1 MRSRSLALFLPFL
14 WMVFSI
20 AALGQ
25 DKSVTVAGKWQ
36 ISWEARFGTERGTI
50 QFEQAESKLS
60 GNLQARVGS
69 PKVTGAVDG
78 NKVSFDL
85 AFQGPPKPFTL
96 VFTGTMDGDKMAG
109 KFEIK
114 GMTDGYDWH
123 GENAHPTS
131 YTWTAV
137 RQPDRSQADTQET
150 AAPANR
156 YYCQQVL
163 IHNLWIFFNLKF
175 IITLHNG

>member
-14 WMVFSI
+14 LVAFCTT
-20 AALGQ
+20 ALGQ
-25 DKSVTVAGKWQ
+25 DKSATVAGKWQ

-50 QFEQAESKLS
+50 QFEQADSKLS
-60 GNLQARVGS
+60 GSLQARVGS
-69 PKVTGAVDG
+69 PKVTGVVDG
-78 NKVSFDL
+78 KKVSFEL

-96 VFTGTMDGDKMAG
+96 VFTGTTDGDKMAG

-131 YTWTAV
+131 YSWTAV
-137 RQPDRSQADTQET
+137 RQSDGPQADTQET
-150 AAPANR
+150 DAPAN
-156 YYCQQVL
+156 
-163 IHNLWIFFNLKF
+163 H
-175 IITLHNG
+175 